1 MAFEMHYPSPRH
13 TLTFIIIIFIYTAKE
28 CINMRI
34 LPALCLSILSIFSIS
49 SISAEETSVTFAGS
63 TTVFPFMEKLSPLLK
78 KQGII
83 AKVQA
88 GGSSAGFKAAKAG
101 IADFGM
107 MSRELKKKEQPHVK
121 TLIISLDWLVMIAH
135 KDAPF
140 DNITHEEIVDLYTG
154 KTKELNGYKINAIA
168 KEAGRGTKTIFDHY
182 FHLGKK
188 AGHPIAKDL
197 VIIGPNGQAITTVA
211 GDTHGLTMLSYSAVD
226 AAIKQGE
233 PIKMLT
239 LDGVAGTPDNV
250 KNGKYTLQRSL
261 NLVYTP
267 DKAALADRIRKALS
281 NDEARKILIDGG
293 LQPTL

>member
-1 MAFEMHYPSPRH
+1 
-13 TLTFIIIIFIYTAKE
+13 
-28 CINMRI
+28 MRSFLI
-34 LPALCLSILSIFSIS
+34 LFLSVFT
-49 SISAEETSVTFAGS
+49 ISAHAGDSVTFAGS
-63 TTVFPFMEKLSPLLK
+63 TTVFPFMEQLTPLLAEH
-78 KQGII
+78 GID

-88 GGSSAGFKAAKAG
+88 GGSSAGFKAAKSG
-101 IADFGM
+101 IAQFGM
-107 MSRELKKKEQPHVK
+107 MSRELKDSEKEHVQ
-121 TLIISLDWLVMIAH
+121 TLVMSRDWLIMIAH

-140 DNITHEEIVDLYTG
+140 DNITSEEIVDLYTG

-188 AGHPIAKDL
+188 AGHPIARDL

-239 LDGVAGTPDNV
+239 LDGVAGTPENV
-250 KNGKYTLQRSL
+250 GDGKYTLQRSL

-267 DKAALADRIRKALS
+267 ENEGLAERVAKALA

>member
-1 MAFEMHYPSPRH
+1 MR
-13 TLTFIIIIFIYTAKE
+13 TLFLTLVMSVFTLGTA
-28 CINMRI
+28 N
-34 LPALCLSILSIFSIS
+34 
-49 SISAEETSVTFAGS
+49 AESVTFAGS
-63 TTVFPFMEKLSPLLK
+63 TTVFPFMEQLSPLLAEH
-78 KQGII
+78 GIE

-88 GGSSAGFKAAKAG
+88 GGSSAGFKAAKSG

-107 MSRELKKKEQPHVK
+107 MSRELKDSEKPHVK
-121 TLIISLDWLVMIAH
+121 TLVMSRDWLIMIAH

-140 DNITHEEIVDLYTG
+140 DNITSEQIIDLYTG

-188 AGHPIAKDL
+188 AGHPIARDL

-211 GDTHGLTMLSYSAVD
+211 GDVNGLTMLSYSAVD

-239 LDGVAGTPDNV
+239 LDGVAGTPENV
-250 KNGKYTLQRSL
+250 GDGKYTLQRSL
-261 NLVYTP
+261 NLVYLP
-267 DKAALADRIRKALS
+267 DTADMADRLANALA
-281 NDEARKILIDGG
+281 NDEARKILVDGG

>member
-1 MAFEMHYPSPRH
+1 MRSF
-13 TLTFIIIIFIYTAKE
+13 FILF
-28 CINMRI
+28 
-34 LPALCLSILSIFSIS
+34 LSVFTI
-49 SISAEETSVTFAGS
+49 ANANAGESVTFAGS
-63 TTVFPFMEKLSPLLK
+63 TTVFPFMEQLTPLLAK
-78 KQGII
+78 HGID

-101 IADFGM
+101 IAQFGM
-107 MSRELKKKEQPHVK
+107 MSRELKESEKPHVE
-121 TLIISLDWLVMIAH
+121 TLVMSRDWLVMIMH

-140 DNITHEEIVDLYTG
+140 DNITSQEIVDLYTG
-154 KTKELNGYKINAIA
+154 KTKEMNGYKINAIA

-188 AGHPIAKDL
+188 AGHPIARDL

-211 GDTHGLTMLSYSAVD
+211 GDIHGLTMLSYSAVD

-239 LDGVAGTPDNV
+239 LNGVEGSPENV
-250 KNGKYTLQRSL
+250 SNGNYTLQRSL

-267 DKAALADRIRKALS
+267 KNAALADRLANALA

>member
-1 MAFEMHYPSPRH
+1 MRLFL
-13 TLTFIIIIFIYTAKE
+13 TLFF
-28 CINMRI
+28 
-34 LPALCLSILSIFSIS
+34 SIFAISIS
-49 SISAEETSVTFAGS
+49 SVNAGEEVTFAGS
-63 TTVFPFMEKLSPLLK
+63 TTVFPFIEQLTPLLAE
-78 KQGII
+78 QGID

-107 MSRELKKKEQPHVK
+107 MSRELKDKEKPHVK
-121 TLIISLDWLVMIAH
+121 TLVIALDWLVMITH

-188 AGHPIAKDL
+188 EGHPIARDL

-239 LDGVAGTPDNV
+239 LDGVAGTPENV
-250 KNGKYTLQRSL
+250 ENGKYTLQRSL
-261 NLVYTP
+261 NLVYTETN
-267 DKAALADRIRKALS
+267 AALADRLAKALA

>member
-1 MAFEMHYPSPRH
+1 MRLLL
-13 TLTFIIIIFIYTAKE
+13 TLFF
-28 CINMRI
+28 
-34 LPALCLSILSIFSIS
+34 SVFIFS
-49 SISAEETSVTFAGS
+49 AHAGESVTFAGS
-63 TTVFPFMEKLSPLLK
+63 TTVFPFIEQLTPLLAK
-78 KQGII
+78 HGID

-101 IADFGM
+101 IAEFGM
-107 MSRELKKKEQPHVK
+107 MSRELKKSEKPYVE
-121 TLIISLDWLVMIAH
+121 TLVISLDWLVMVAH

-140 DNITHEEIVDLYTG
+140 DNITSQEVVDLYTG

-188 AGHPIAKDL
+188 AGHPIARDL

-211 GDTHGLTMLSYSAVD
+211 GDIHGLTMLSYSAVD

-239 LDGVAGTPDNV
+239 LDGVAGSPENV
-250 KNGKYTLQRSL
+250 ADDKYTLQRSL
-261 NLVYTP
+261 NLVYLP
-267 DKAALADRIRKALS
+267 KNAALADRLAKALA

>member
-1 MAFEMHYPSPRH
+1 
-13 TLTFIIIIFIYTAKE
+13 
-28 CINMRI
+28 MRI
-34 LPALCLSILSIFSIS
+34 LPALCLTIFSIGS
-49 SISAEETSVTFAGS
+49 FLSINAEEVTFAGS
-63 TTVFPFMEKLSPLLK
+63 TTVFPFMEKLTPILK
-78 KQGII
+78 KQGID

-88 GGSSAGFKAAKAG
+88 GGSSAGFKAVKSG
-101 IADFGM
+101 IAQFGM
-107 MSRELKKKEQPHVK
+107 MSRELKKSEKKFVK
-121 TLIISLDWLVMIAH
+121 PLVISRDWLVIVSH

-140 DNITHEEIVDLYTG
+140 DNITHEQIVDLYTG

-211 GDTHGLTMLSYSAVD
+211 GDPHAITYLSYSAVN

-233 PIKMLT
+233 PVKMIK
-239 LDGVAGTPDNV
+239 LDNIEGTPENV
-250 KNGKYTLQRSL
+250 SSGKYTLQRAL

-267 DKAALADRIRKALS
+267 KNAALADRIRKALS
-281 NDEARKILIDGG
+281 TDEARKIFTDGG
-293 LQPTL
+293 VQPSL

>member
-1 MAFEMHYPSPRH
+1 MRLFL
-13 TLTFIIIIFIYTAKE
+13 TLF
-28 CINMRI
+28 
-34 LPALCLSILSIFSIS
+34 FSVVSLFLIS
-49 SISAEETSVTFAGS
+49 SIYAEEATEVTFAGS
-63 TTVFPFMEKLSPLLK
+63 TTVFPFMEKLTPLLK

-121 TLIISLDWLVMIAH
+121 TLIISLDWLVMITH

-140 DNITHEEIVDLYTG
+140 DNITHEEIVNLYTG

-188 AGHPIAKDL
+188 AGHPIAKEL

-239 LDGVAGTPDNV
+239 LDGVAGTPENV

-267 DKAALADRIRKALS
+267 NKAALADRIRKALS